1 MADKTKQSKAQDE
14 FLDQEDPG
22 DGAPAEE
29 PTTDNPDAE
38 LKRLRAENKKL
49 KKQLEDAQQRI
60 SELETEQ
67 AAAARRAKAEAVLKK
82 WEGKGRTFDND
93 EARTAELNRL
103 AGLTEEAILATE
115 QVIDS
120 LAAPKKDEAFPPKAP
135 LPGDPLKK
143 AEASTQPKLKADA
156 GIDPL
161 VVDDK
166 KPASLEQKLKTGLMA
181 SYKATVG
188 QEVA

>member
-1 MADKTKQSKAQDE
+1 MADKTKQSKGQDE

-29 PTTDNPDAE
+29 PTTDNPDTE

-67 AAAARRAKAEAVLKK
+67 AAAARRAKAETVLKK
-82 WEGKGRTFDND
+82 WEGKGRAFDND

-103 AGLTEEAILATE
+103 AGLSEEAILATE

-120 LAAPKKDEAFPPKAP
+120 LTTPKKDDALLPKPP
-135 LPGDPLKK
+135 LPGDLTKK

-166 KPASLEQKLKTGLMA
+166 KPANLEQKLKTGLMA

>member
-1 MADKTKQSKAQDE
+1 EPST
-14 FLDQEDPG
+14 
-22 DGAPAEE
+22 DG
-29 PTTDNPDAE
+29 PDAE
-38 LKRLRAENKKL
+38 LKKLRLENKKL
-49 KKQLEDAQQRI
+49 KKQLEEAQTRI

-67 AAAARRAKAEAVLKK
+67 AAAARRAKAETVLKK
-82 WEGKGRTFDND
+82 WEGKGRSFEND

-120 LAAPKKDEAFPPKAP
+120 LTTPKKDDPAKPP
-135 LPGDPLKK
+135 LPGDLTKK
-143 AEASTQPKLKADA
+143 AEASLKPRMKADA

-166 KPASLEQKLKTGLMA
+166 KPANLEEKLRTGFMA
-181 SYKATVG
+181 AYKANVS